1 MYVTYSDVS
10 VMPKFNKTLTRLG
23 EWAEGVSYTRGI
35 SDPRRPRLAASIG
48 LQCVHN
54 NSINPIYTIKGL
66 ILYTQLRDHI
76 SSQRSVVGG
85 QWSVVNP
92 AGKLIIV
99 ETGDDYVT
107 KLTNC
112 FPTSGDRAI
121 C

>member
-54 NSINPIYTIKGL
+54 NSINPIYTIKGP
-66 ILYTQLRDHI
+66 YQQSAVSGR
-76 SSQRSVVGG
+76 
-85 QWSVVNP
+85 WSVV
-92 AGKLIIV
+92 
-99 ETGDDYVT
+99 
-107 KLTNC
+107 
-112 FPTSGDRAI
+112 SGQS
-121 C
+121 CW